1 MAEPSPERQVA
12 QFIAKYSPEIARAAK
27 AARAKARKL
36 LPGAVELVYDNYNA
50 LAFGFSPTD
59 RASDVLVS
67 VAAYPKWVTLFFLHG
82 ANLPDPHRILQGTGS
97 RVRSVRLAPVAVLHS
112 APVQE
117 LLRLIVADARS
128 AFALA
133 PPLTT
138 VVKSVS
144 AKQRPRKP
152 SAPKLRKP
160 GATKKGKRSGA

>member
-1 MAEPSPERQVA
+1 MSKSSALDP
-12 QFIAKYSPEIARAAK
+12 FLAKYDEGIATQTRAV
-27 AARAKARKL
+27 REHLVKL
-36 LPGAVELVYDNYNA
+36 FPRGYELVYDNYNA

-59 RASDVLVS
+59 RASDVVVS

-82 ANLPDPHRILQGTGS
+82 ASLPDPHRVLQGTGS
-97 RVRSVRLAPVAVLHS
+97 RVRSVRLAPASVLHS

-117 LLRLIVADARS
+117 LLRLVVADARS

-133 PPLTT
+133 PTLSS

-152 SAPKLRKP
+152 SAAKARSSSVPKR
-160 GATKKGKRSGA
+160 AKRSGA